1 MEYNF
6 DDIDAWAEREAMNL
20 EFYRKEVESTLIYAR
35 HHIKHFHKLRNL
47 YTKRIKKY
55 AKLKGIT
62 HPDCIDHLIKLH
74 RNGIDITKE
83 LNTALK
89 TSWSEFRQ
97 QLVEMSEYPWFIK

>member
-97 QLVEMSEYPWFIK
+97 KLVEMSEYPLFIK